1 MALSASNSFARNA
14 SGSDLPNRQTLQ
26 SAFNRNEERL
36 AGSENREI
44 ANQIITQVLKNDFR

>member
-1 MALSASNSFARNA
+1 MALSASDPFARNA
-14 SGSDLPNRQTLQ
+14 SGSNLPNRQTLQ